1 MENTRGGENNVELA
15 NGGKDLA
22 KKSPEQVENAVK
34 LEGTTLE
41 ESGEELKQR
50 ETLGNWINSEAVV
63 ENNNANARGN
73 VSSTTT
79 SAEEAAVAAAA
90 TTNTKPTTNS
100 NTIPIQQQQMQS
112 GDGNANNTTTTAIT
126 KPTAEE
132 EAPVV
137 EVVTNTT
144 TAEAV
149 AKTTKT
155 ALAETTIT
163 TTTTDEKT
171 GKVKRNSQ
179 KTNPMPTNVI
189 YTPPPTEER
198 NHKKQKKRDKERDD
212 DKNRRSSSNNNSSTK
227 DRDKERERERERE
240 RDRNRESS
248 SKTSKESD
256 YKSSS
261 SRSKEKKYHRSDR
274 DRERER
280 ERDRDKITSSS
291 SSSSSHSHR
300 RRSSDSSRS
309 SQNSSSKSKDPVAD
323 QVLPQAVAAA
333 LEQQIKVEEGIKKEP
348 MEIKK
353 GAESEPS
360 PVLNILVKT
369 EAEIKK
375 ESTVEPAKPIVN
387 GEAANKTR
395 EEVTR
400 QLNFGD
406 KSSNSKLMPSPAP
419 KTNSGSNS
427 SANNH
432 SSSQSS
438 SNRKPY
444 TSSSSSSSSSNHHK
458 SSSSSSSRHSSSS
471 SSSSRVCSTCYKRS
485 KIRRTSVGVQCLQHA
500 PAAGPWQ
507 TVQSLPPKPNRK
519 PPAGL
524 ENLKY
529 GCYFQVE
536 QYPNGGASIVHLYQH
551 EIDALSPDEMEELVD
566 EFFEVCFAEDEQG
579 YAHHVMG
586 IVHDAARYLPDLLEH
601 MAENYSTLTV
611 KAGVLGRNSDIETC
625 TMSQYNEQVVR
636 NYCQGTFRY
645 GPLHQISLVGKVH
658 EEVGGYFP
666 DLLGRIEMNPFLR
679 KTMPW
684 ACNSILQ
691 TDPRQSNDGPIL
703 WIRAGE
709 QLVPTAE
716 LNSKTPLKRQRTRIN
731 ELRNLQYLP
740 RLSEARET
748 MIEDR
753 TKAHADHVGH
763 GHERITTA
771 AVGIL
776 KAVHCGQTYSQ
787 NRITKDVVAF
797 AAQDF
802 NTMVEMLQLDLHE
815 PPISQCVQWIE
826 DAKLNQLRREG
837 VRYARIQLCDNDI
850 YFLPRNII
858 HQFRTVTAVTS
869 VAWHLRL
876 RQYYPGQEV
885 INEKN
890 NPVLAETPH
899 YKEKQ
904 TILPNPIS
912 HDECGKK
919 TPSKRAHDGRAK
931 KKLVDLDGKERR
943 SSESSMDEQ
952 PSAGSSS
959 PSQNQESNSSS
970 NSSSHSSASG
980 ASTPKK
986 KASKDD
992 SKIDMRKMVLEHK
1005 FKLTKA
1011 AVVGTQE
1018 KEKPKKDK
1026 EKEKSRDK
1034 EREKDKE
1041 KEKDKERRSES
1052 TPKKHTTPAKTC
1064 SISEPSPAKIP
1075 RLGNDAV
1082 TNPPAPAAV
1091 STATPTAAV
1100 LKPAPTPISAS
1111 APPVPALPVAAA
1123 PSFLSGLPPPL
1134 VPQTPFIH
1142 RLNQKEPEIK
1152 IQVKIVSDSKSDIS
1166 TSSLAQSTAAVA
1178 PPPPPPP
1185 DPLEEVDVGNE
1196 LIVES
1201 TPQLVVDHE
1210 EEVTEV
1216 CAEEIVEMDIP
1227 IPQEAAPVVAPAP
1240 LTAIPTQLTT
1250 APLPSSP
1257 APAPIPL
1264 SVLHQLPL
1272 PIVAAPPP
1280 PPPAQIV
1287 KVVLPASLTPIT
1299 RMSVVLPPLP
1309 PLPPSRATAPP
1320 PPPPPPSTNSSGTTM
1335 PIAATASP
1343 LKPTYK
1349 TISLPSHKIIIAGA
1363 TGGNRVSVAK
1373 GANKRPVDLLG
1384 SIMASMDKP
1393 AGSGS
1398 NSNSS
1403 SSTSSATT
1411 NSSLSSYANS
1421 NNSF

>member
-15 NGGKDLA
+15 NGGK
-22 KKSPEQVENAVK
+22 ECTENARK
-34 LEGTTLE
+34 PEKKPLEGAVGA
-41 ESGEELKQR
+41 SMQR
-50 ETLGNWINSEAVV
+50 ETPEKGVNNASAV

-73 VSSTTT
+73 ASPTTT
-79 SAEEAAVAAAA
+79 STQRETTTTTPVEPSAAA
-90 TTNTKPTTNS
+90 TTTNGNTSHT
-100 NTIPIQQQQMQS
+100 QQQQQLQS
-112 GDGNANNTTTTAIT
+112 GDGNANNPTTNARTMLAAAEEGQAVASSVATTTAGA
-126 KPTAEE
+126 PTA
-132 EAPVV
+132 A
-137 EVVTNTT
+137 
-144 TAEAV
+144 TATAL
-149 AKTTKT
+149 ADTTKT
-155 ALAETTIT
+155 STS
-163 TTTTDEKT
+163 TDEKT
-171 GKVKRNSQ
+171 GKVKRNSPN
-179 KTNPMPTNVI
+179 TNPMSTNVI
-189 YTPPPTEER
+189 CTPTHSPTPPTEER
-198 NHKKQKKRDKERDD
+198 NHKRKKRDRERDE
-212 DKNRRSSSNNNSSTK
+212 DKNRRSSNHNSSSK
-227 DRDKERERERERE
+227 DRDKERDRERE

-248 SKTSKESD
+248 SKSSKETD
-256 YKSSS
+256 HKSSS

-274 DRERER
+274 DREREKERNR
-280 ERDRDKITSSS
+280 EKIPSSS
-291 SSSSSHSHR
+291 SSSSSHSNR

-309 SQNSSSKSKDPVAD
+309 SQNSSSKSKDQGAEP
-323 QVLPQAVAAA
+323 VLPQAVVTA
-333 LEQQIKVEEGIKKEP
+333 LEQQIKVEEVIKKEP
-348 MEIKK
+348 VETKLEVE
-353 GAESEPS
+353 AEPA
-360 PVLNILVKT
+360 PVLSNLIKT
-369 EAEIKK
+369 EAEIKT
-375 ESTVEPAKPIVN
+375 ESTEKPNKPLVN
-387 GEAANKTR
+387 GEAIAKTR
-395 EEVTR
+395 DEVSR

-406 KSSNSKLMPSPAP
+406 QVSNSKLMPSPAP
-419 KTNSGSNS
+419 KTSSGANSTAS
-427 SANNH
+427 NH

-438 SNRKPY
+438 SSRKSY
-444 TSSSSSSSSSNHHK
+444 LSSSSSSSSSNHHK

-471 SSSSRVCSTCYKRS
+471 SRECSKCYKRS

-500 PAAGPWQ
+500 PATGPWQ
-507 TVQSLPPKPNRK
+507 TVQSLPPRPNRK
-519 PPAGL
+519 APAGL

-551 EIDALSPDEMEELVD
+551 EIDALSPEEMEELVD

-919 TPSKRAHDGRAK
+919 TPSKRAHDGRTK
-931 KKLVDLDGKERR
+931 KKLIDLDGKERR
-943 SSESSMDEQ
+943 SSESSIDEHLA
-952 PSAGSSS
+952 AGSSS
-959 PSQNQESNSSS
+959 PSQNQETNSNSSS
-970 NSSSHSSASG
+970 QSGASG
-980 ASTPKK
+980 VSTPKK
-986 KASKDD
+986 KTSKED

-1005 FKLTKA
+1005 YKLTKA
-1011 AVVGTQE
+1011 AVAETPE
-1018 KEKPKKDK
+1018 KEKLKKDKDK
-1026 EKEKSRDK
+1026 EKS
-1034 EREKDKE
+1034 REKDRDKVKERSKE
-1041 KEKDKERRSES
+1041 KEKEKEKKNE
-1052 TPKKHTTPAKTC
+1052 TPKKHATPAK
-1064 SISEPSPAKIP
+1064 SSLSEPSPAKIP
-1075 RLGNDAV
+1075 RLNND
-1082 TNPPAPAAV
+1082 TAPATAPPLK
-1091 STATPTAAV
+1091 STP
-1100 LKPAPTPISAS
+1100 SS
-1111 APPVPALPVAAA
+1111 APPTCTLPVAA
-1123 PSFLSGLPPPL
+1123 PPILSGLPPPL

-1152 IQVKIVSDSKSDIS
+1152 IEVKIVSDSKSDIS
-1166 TSSLAQSTAAVA
+1166 TSNPAVSTTA

-1185 DPLEEVDVGNE
+1185 DPVEDVGNE

-1201 TPQLVVDHE
+1201 TPQLIVDHE
-1210 EEVTEV
+1210 EEVSEV
-1216 CAEEIVEMDIP
+1216 CSEEIVEMDIP
-1227 IPQEAAPVVAPAP
+1227 IPKEPVPAAALTSLPNTPSPLISAHPTLATASIPKSFIHPPV
-1240 LTAIPTQLTT
+1240 
-1250 APLPSSP
+1250 
-1257 APAPIPL
+1257 
-1264 SVLHQLPL
+1264 

-1280 PPPAQIV
+1280 PPPSQIV
-1287 KVVLPASLTPIT
+1287 KVVLPGSLTPLT

-1309 PLPPSRATAPP
+1309 PLPPSRTSAPP
-1320 PPPPPPSTNSSGTTM
+1320 PPPPPPSSKSSAITM
-1335 PIAATASP
+1335 PISATVSP

-1349 TISLPSHKIIIAGA
+1349 TINLPSHKIIIAGSTA
-1363 TGGNRVSVAK
+1363 GNRVSMAK
-1373 GANKRPVDLLG
+1373 GTSKRPDLLG
-1384 SIMASMDKP
+1384 SIIASMDKP
-1393 AGSGS
+1393 AGSGP

-1411 NSSLSSYANS
+1411 NSSLSSYAGS

>member
-15 NGGKDLA
+15 NGGKE
-22 KKSPEQVENAVK
+22 SPENAQK
-34 LEGTTLE
+34 PEEKPLEGAGAV
-41 ESGEELKQR
+41 SHQR
-50 ETLGNWINSEAVV
+50 VAPEKGVSNGTAV

-73 VSSTTT
+73 ASPTTT
-79 SAEEAAVAAAA
+79 SAEGGAT
-90 TTNTKPTTNS
+90 TTNTPVEPATATTTTSNSLPT
-100 NTIPIQQQQMQS
+100 QQQQLLQS
-112 GDGNANNTTTTAIT
+112 GDGNANTPTTNAITMLAAAEEEQAAASSAAKTTAEAPTATTTTAT
-126 KPTAEE
+126 
-132 EAPVV
+132 
-137 EVVTNTT
+137 TT
-144 TAEAV
+144 TATT
-149 AKTTKT
+149 AKTT
-155 ALAETTIT
+155 ASAETTKT
-163 TTTTDEKT
+163 STSSDEKT
-171 GKVKRNSQ
+171 
-179 KTNPMPTNVI
+179 
-189 YTPPPTEER
+189 EER
-198 NHKKQKKRDKERDD
+198 GHKSKKRDKERAE
-212 DKNRRSSSNNNSSTK
+212 DKNRRSSNHSSK
-227 DRDKERERERERE
+227 DRDKDKERERDKDKERERERE

-248 SKTSKESD
+248 SKPSKETD
-256 YKSSS
+256 HKSGS
-261 SRSKEKKYHRSDR
+261 SRSKKKYHRSDR

-280 ERDRDKITSSS
+280 ERERDREKIPSSS
-291 SSSSSHSHR
+291 SSTSSHSHR

-309 SQNSSSKSKDPVAD
+309 SQNSSSKSKDPGAD
-323 QVLPQAVAAA
+323 PVLPQAVVAA
-333 LEQQIKVEEGIKKEP
+333 LEQQVKVEEVIKKEP
-348 MEIKK
+348 VETKLE
-353 GAESEPS
+353 GEAEPS
-360 PVLNILVKT
+360 LVLSNLIKT
-369 EAEIKK
+369 EAEIKT
-375 ESTVEPAKPIVN
+375 ESTEKPNKPLVN
-387 GEAANKTR
+387 GEAIAKTR
-395 EEVTR
+395 DEVSR
-400 QLNFGD
+400 QLHFGD
-406 KSSNSKLMPSPAP
+406 KGSNSKLMPSPAP
-419 KTNSGSNS
+419 KTSSGSNS
-427 SANNH
+427 TASNH

-438 SNRKPY
+438 GSRKSY
-444 TSSSSSSSSSNHHK
+444 LSSSSSSSSSNHHK
-458 SSSSSSSRHSSSS
+458 SSSSTSRHSSSS
-471 SSSSRVCSTCYKRS
+471 SRECSKCYKRS

-500 PAAGPWQ
+500 PATGPWQ
-507 TVQSLPPKPNRK
+507 TVQSLPPRPNRK

-551 EIDALSPDEMEELVD
+551 EIDALSPEEMEELVD

-776 KAVHCGQTYSQ
+776 KAVHCGQTDSQ

-919 TPSKRAHDGRAK
+919 TPSKRAHDGRTK
-931 KKLVDLDGKERR
+931 KKLIDLDGKERR
-943 SSESSMDEQ
+943 SSESSIDDQ
-952 PSAGSSS
+952 PAAGSSS
-959 PSQNQESNSSS
+959 PGQQETNSNSSS
-970 NSSSHSSASG
+970 QSGTSG

-986 KASKDD
+986 KTSKDD

-1005 FKLTKA
+1005 YKLTKA
-1011 AVVGTQE
+1011 AVVETPE
-1018 KEKPKKDK
+1018 KEKLKKDK
-1026 EKEKSRDK
+1026 EKEKSR
-1034 EREKDKE
+1034 EKDRDKE
-1041 KEKDKERRSES
+1041 KERSKQKEKEKEKEKKIE
-1052 TPKKHTTPAKTC
+1052 TPKKHATPAK
-1064 SISEPSPAKIP
+1064 SSLSEPSPAKIP
-1075 RLGNDAV
+1075 RLNNDTAPNAS
-1082 TNPPAPAAV
+1082 NPTIVAKAAATLK
-1091 STATPTAAV
+1091 SMATP
-1100 LKPAPTPISAS
+1100 SS
-1111 APPVPALPVAAA
+1111 APPICTLPVAA
-1123 PSFLSGLPPPL
+1123 PSILSGLPPPL

-1152 IQVKIVSDSKSDIS
+1152 IEVKIVSDSKSDIS
-1166 TSSLAQSTAAVA
+1166 TSNTALSATA
-1178 PPPPPPP
+1178 PPPPPPR
-1185 DPLEEVDVGNE
+1185 DPVEDVGNE

-1201 TPQLVVDHE
+1201 TPQLIVDHE
-1210 EEVTEV
+1210 EEVSEV
-1216 CAEEIVEMDIP
+1216 CTEEIVEMDIP
-1227 IPQEAAPVVAPAP
+1227 IPKE
-1240 LTAIPTQLTT
+1240 
-1250 APLPSSP
+1250 P
-1257 APAPIPL
+1257 APAVVSTPLPNTSSPLISAHSSLPSAPIPK
-1264 SVLHQLPL
+1264 SFIHPPVPT
-1272 PIVAAPPP
+1272 VAAPPP
-1280 PPPAQIV
+1280 PPPSQIV
-1287 KVVLPASLTPIT
+1287 KVVLPGSLTPLT

-1320 PPPPPPSTNSSGTTM
+1320 PPPPPPSTKSSGVTM
-1335 PIAATASP
+1335 PISAAVSP

-1349 TISLPSHKIIIAGA
+1349 TINLPSHKIIIAGSA
-1363 TGGNRVSVAK
+1363 SGNRVSMAK
-1373 GANKRPVDLLG
+1373 GTTKRPDLLG
-1384 SIMASMDKP
+1384 SIIASMDKP
-1393 AGSGS
+1393 AGSGP

-1411 NSSLSSYANS
+1411 NSSLSSYAGS

>member
-1 MENTRGGENNVELA
+1 MENTRGGENIVELA

-22 KKSPEQVENAVK
+22 KKSPEQVENEEK
-34 LEGTTLE
+34 LDGTTLE
-41 ESGEELKQR
+41 ETGEEPKHR
-50 ETLGNWINSEAVV
+50 ETPQKWVNNEAAV

-73 VSSTTT
+73 VSPTTT
-79 SAEEAAVAAAA
+79 GAKEAAAI
-90 TTNTKPTTNS
+90 NTQPTTNS
-100 NTIPIQQQQMQS
+100 NTIPTQKQQMQS
-112 GDGNANNTTTTAIT
+112 GDGNANNTTTKAIT
-126 KPTAEE
+126 KPAAENEE
-132 EAPVV
+132 EATVV
-137 EVVTNTT
+137 VVTKTT
-144 TAEAV
+144 TAAAV
-149 AKTTKT
+149 ATPTTT
-155 ALAETTIT
+155 NALAETTIT
-163 TTTTDEKT
+163 ATNTDEKT
-171 GKVKRNSQ
+171 D
-179 KTNPMPTNVI
+179 
-189 YTPPPTEER
+189 ER
-198 NHKKQKKRDKERDD
+198 NHKKQKKKDKERDD
-212 DKNRRSSSNNNSSTK
+212 DKNRRSSSSYNNSRSK
-227 DRDKERERERERE
+227 DRDKERERERER
-240 RDRNRESS
+240 DRNRDSS

-280 ERDRDKITSSS
+280 ERDREKIPSSS

-309 SQNSSSKSKDPVAD
+309 SQNSSSKSKDPAAD

-348 MEIKK
+348 VETKI
-353 GAESEPS
+353 GAEIEPS
-360 PVLNILVKT
+360 SVLSNHIKT

-375 ESTVEPAKPIVN
+375 ESTVEPVKTLVN
-387 GEAANKTR
+387 GDAAGKTR

-406 KSSNSKLMPSPAP
+406 KSSNSNLMPSPAP
-419 KTNSGSNS
+419 KTSSGSNS
-427 SANNH
+427 STSNH

-444 TSSSSSSSSSNHHK
+444 TSSSSSSSSNHHK

-471 SSSSRVCSTCYKRS
+471 SRDCSKCYKRS

-500 PAAGPWQ
+500 PEAGPWQ
-507 TVQSLPPKPNRK
+507 TVQSLSPRPNRK

-551 EIDALSPDEMEELVD
+551 EIDALSTDEMEELVD

-869 VAWHLRL
+869 IAWHLRL

-912 HDECGKK
+912 HDESGKK
-919 TPSKRAHDGRAK
+919 TPLKRAHDGRTK
-931 KKLVDLDGKERR
+931 KKLIDLDGKERR
-943 SSESSMDEQ
+943 SSESSIDEQ

-959 PSQNQESNSSS
+959 PSQNQESNS
-970 NSSSHSSASG
+970 NSSSQSSASG

-986 KASKDD
+986 KTSKDD
-992 SKIDMRKMVLEHK
+992 AKIDMRKMVLEHK
-1005 FKLTKA
+1005 YKLTKA
-1011 AVVGTQE
+1011 AVVATQE

-1026 EKEKSRDK
+1026 EKEKFREKDRDK
-1034 EREKDKE
+1034 ERERGKE
-1041 KEKDKERRSES
+1041 KEKERRSEP
-1052 TPKKHTTPAKTC
+1052 TPKKHSTPAKTC
-1064 SISEPSPAKIP
+1064 SINEPSPAKIP
-1075 RLGNDAV
+1075 RLGNDTAP
-1082 TNPPAPAAV
+1082 NSPAPV
-1091 STATPTAAV
+1091 VVPTAAPTAST
-1100 LKPAPTPISAS
+1100 LKPLLTPIAKP
-1111 APPVPALPVAAA
+1111 APPVPTLPLAAA
-1123 PSFLSGLPPPL
+1123 PPFLSGLPPPL

-1166 TSSLAQSTAAVA
+1166 TYNLAPPTAAVA

-1185 DPLEEVDVGNE
+1185 DPVEDVGNE

-1216 CAEEIVEMDIP
+1216 CAEEIVETDIP
-1227 IPQEAAPVVAPAP
+1227 VPMETAPAIAPATPTTGSLPISTAFPPQTTASPP
-1240 LTAIPTQLTT
+1240 LTTV
-1250 APLPSSP
+1250 PLPP
-1257 APAPIPL
+1257 TPTPTPIPL
-1264 SVLHQLPL
+1264 SIHQLPL
-1272 PIVAAPPP
+1272 PIVAVPPP

-1287 KVVLPASLTPIT
+1287 KVVLPASLTPLT

-1320 PPPPPPSTNSSGTTM
+1320 PPPPPPSTNSSGNTM
-1335 PIAATASP
+1335 PMAATASP

-1349 TISLPSHKIIIAGA
+1349 TINLPPHKIIIAGS
-1363 TGGNRVSVAK
+1363 TGVNRISIAK
-1373 GANKRPVDLLG
+1373 GTSKRPVDLLG

-1411 NSSLSSYANS
+1411 NSSLSYANS

>member
-15 NGGKDLA
+15 NGGKESTGNVRKPE
-22 KKSPEQVENAVK
+22 KKP
-34 LEGTTLE
+34 LEGAVGA
-41 ESGEELKQR
+41 SKQR
-50 ETLGNWINSEAVV
+50 ETPEKGVNKASAV

-73 VSSTTT
+73 ASPTTT
-79 SAEEAAVAAAA
+79 SAQRKATTTITPVEPTAAA
-90 TTNTKPTTNS
+90 TTTNGNTLPT
-100 NTIPIQQQQMQS
+100 QQQQQLQS
-112 GDGNANNTTTTAIT
+112 GDGNANNPTTNARIMLAAAEEEQAVASSVATTAGAPTAATTTA
-126 KPTAEE
+126 
-132 EAPVV
+132 
-137 EVVTNTT
+137 TT
-144 TAEAV
+144 TALAD
-149 AKTTKT
+149 TTKT
-155 ALAETTIT
+155 STS
-163 TTTTDEKT
+163 TDEK
-171 GKVKRNSQ
+171 
-179 KTNPMPTNVI
+179 
-189 YTPPPTEER
+189 TEER
-198 NHKKQKKRDKERDD
+198 NHKRKKRVRERDE
-212 DKNRRSSSNNNSSTK
+212 DKNRRSNNHNSSSKDRDK
-227 DRDKERERERERE
+227 DRDKERDKERDRERE

-248 SKTSKESD
+248 SKSSKEAEH
-256 YKSSS
+256 KSSS

-274 DRERER
+274 DREREK
-280 ERDRDKITSSS
+280 ERDREKIPSSS
-291 SSSSSHSHR
+291 SSSSSHSNR

-309 SQNSSSKSKDPVAD
+309 SQNSSFKSKDPGAD
-323 QVLPQAVAAA
+323 PVLPQAVVAA
-333 LEQQIKVEEGIKKEP
+333 LEKQIKVEEVIKKEP
-348 MEIKK
+348 VETKQ
-353 GAESEPS
+353 EVDTEPT
-360 PVLNILVKT
+360 PVISNLIKT
-369 EAEIKK
+369 EAEIKT
-375 ESTVEPAKPIVN
+375 ESTEKPNKPLVN
-387 GEAANKTR
+387 GEAIAKTR
-395 EEVTR
+395 DEVSR

-406 KSSNSKLMPSPAP
+406 KVSNSKLMPSPAP
-419 KTNSGSNS
+419 KSSSGSNS
-427 SANNH
+427 TASNH

-438 SNRKPY
+438 SSRKSY
-444 TSSSSSSSSSNHHK
+444 LSSSSSSSSSNHHK
-458 SSSSSSSRHSSSS
+458 SSSSSSSRHSSST
-471 SSSSRVCSTCYKRS
+471 SRECSKCYKRS

-500 PAAGPWQ
+500 PATGPWQ
-507 TVQSLPPKPNRK
+507 TVQSLPPRPNRK

-919 TPSKRAHDGRAK
+919 TPSKRAHDGRTK
-931 KKLVDLDGKERR
+931 KKLIDLDGKERR
-943 SSESSMDEQ
+943 SSESSIDEH
-952 PSAGSSS
+952 PAAGSSS
-959 PSQNQESNSSS
+959 PSQNQENNSNSSS
-970 NSSSHSSASG
+970 QSGASG
-980 ASTPKK
+980 VSTPKK
-986 KASKDD
+986 KSSKED

-1005 FKLTKA
+1005 YKLTKA
-1011 AVVGTQE
+1011 AVAETPE
-1018 KEKPKKDK
+1018 KEKLKKDKDK
-1026 EKEKSRDK
+1026 EKSRGKD
-1034 EREKDKE
+1034 RDKE
-1041 KEKDKERRSES
+1041 KERGKEKEKEKEKKND
-1052 TPKKHTTPAKTC
+1052 TPKKHATPAK
-1064 SISEPSPAKIP
+1064 SSLSEPSPAKIP
-1075 RLGNDAV
+1075 KLNND
-1082 TNPPAPAAV
+1082 TAPATALPLK
-1091 STATPTAAV
+1091 STP
-1100 LKPAPTPISAS
+1100 SS
-1111 APPVPALPVAAA
+1111 APPTCTLPVAA
-1123 PSFLSGLPPPL
+1123 PPILSGLPPPL
-1134 VPQTPFIH
+1134 VPQTPFID

-1152 IQVKIVSDSKSDIS
+1152 IEVKIVSDSKSDIS
-1166 TSSLAQSTAAVA
+1166 TSNPAVSTTA

-1185 DPLEEVDVGNE
+1185 DPVEDVGNE

-1201 TPQLVVDHE
+1201 TPQLIVDHE
-1210 EEVTEV
+1210 EEVSEV
-1216 CAEEIVEMDIP
+1216 CSEEIVEMDIP
-1227 IPQEAAPVVAPAP
+1227 IPKEPVPAAAFTSLPNTPSP
-1240 LTAIPTQLTT
+1240 LISAHSTLAT
-1250 APLPSSP
+1250 
-1257 APAPIPL
+1257 APIPK
-1264 SVLHQLPL
+1264 SFLHPPV
-1272 PIVAAPPP
+1272 PIVAAPAPP
-1280 PPPAQIV
+1280 PPSQIV
-1287 KVVLPASLTPIT
+1287 KVVLPGSLTPLT

-1309 PLPPSRATAPP
+1309 PLPPSRTSAPP
-1320 PPPPPPSTNSSGTTM
+1320 PPPPPPSTKSSAITM
-1335 PIAATASP
+1335 PISAPVST

-1349 TISLPSHKIIIAGA
+1349 TINLPSHKIIIAGSA
-1363 TGGNRVSVAK
+1363 AGSRVSMAK
-1373 GANKRPVDLLG
+1373 GTSKRPDLLG
-1384 SIMASMDKP
+1384 SIIASMDKP
-1393 AGSGS
+1393 AGSGP

-1411 NSSLSSYANS
+1411 NSSLSSYAGS

>member
-15 NGGKDLA
+15 NGGK
-22 KKSPEQVENAVK
+22 ECTENARK
-34 LEGTTLE
+34 PEKKPLEGAVGA
-41 ESGEELKQR
+41 SMQR
-50 ETLGNWINSEAVV
+50 ETPEKGVNNASAV

-73 VSSTTT
+73 ASPTTT
-79 SAEEAAVAAAA
+79 STQRETTTTTPVEPSAAA
-90 TTNTKPTTNS
+90 TTTNGNTSHT
-100 NTIPIQQQQMQS
+100 QQQQQLQS
-112 GDGNANNTTTTAIT
+112 GDGNANNPTTNARTMLAAAEEGQAVASSVATTTAGA
-126 KPTAEE
+126 PTA
-132 EAPVV
+132 A
-137 EVVTNTT
+137 
-144 TAEAV
+144 TATAL
-149 AKTTKT
+149 ADTTKT
-155 ALAETTIT
+155 STS
-163 TTTTDEKT
+163 TDEK
-171 GKVKRNSQ
+171 
-179 KTNPMPTNVI
+179 
-189 YTPPPTEER
+189 TEER
-198 NHKKQKKRDKERDD
+198 NHKRKKRDRERDE
-212 DKNRRSSSNNNSSTK
+212 DKNRRSSNHNSSSK
-227 DRDKERERERERE
+227 DRDKERDRERE

-248 SKTSKESD
+248 SKSSKETD
-256 YKSSS
+256 HKSSS

-274 DRERER
+274 DREREKERNR
-280 ERDRDKITSSS
+280 EKIPSSS
-291 SSSSSHSHR
+291 SSSSSHSNR

-309 SQNSSSKSKDPVAD
+309 SQNSSSKSKDQGAEP
-323 QVLPQAVAAA
+323 VLPQAVVTA
-333 LEQQIKVEEGIKKEP
+333 LEQQIKVEEVIKKEP
-348 MEIKK
+348 VETKLEVE
-353 GAESEPS
+353 AEPA
-360 PVLNILVKT
+360 PVLSNLIKT
-369 EAEIKK
+369 EAEIKT
-375 ESTVEPAKPIVN
+375 ESTEKPNKPLVN
-387 GEAANKTR
+387 GEAIAKTR
-395 EEVTR
+395 DEVSR

-406 KSSNSKLMPSPAP
+406 QVSNSKLMPSPAP
-419 KTNSGSNS
+419 KTSSGANSTAS
-427 SANNH
+427 NH

-438 SNRKPY
+438 SSRKSY
-444 TSSSSSSSSSNHHK
+444 LSSSSSSSSSNHHK

-471 SSSSRVCSTCYKRS
+471 SRECSKCYKRS

-500 PAAGPWQ
+500 PATGPWQ
-507 TVQSLPPKPNRK
+507 TVQSLPPRPNRK
-519 PPAGL
+519 APAGL

-551 EIDALSPDEMEELVD
+551 EIDALSPEEMEELVD

-919 TPSKRAHDGRAK
+919 TPSKRAHDGRTK
-931 KKLVDLDGKERR
+931 KKLIDLDGKERR
-943 SSESSMDEQ
+943 SSESSIDEHLA
-952 PSAGSSS
+952 AGSSS
-959 PSQNQESNSSS
+959 PSQNQETNSNSSS
-970 NSSSHSSASG
+970 QSGASG
-980 ASTPKK
+980 VSTPKK
-986 KASKDD
+986 KTSKED

-1005 FKLTKA
+1005 YKLTKA
-1011 AVVGTQE
+1011 AVAETPE
-1018 KEKPKKDK
+1018 KEKLKKDKDK
-1026 EKEKSRDK
+1026 EKS
-1034 EREKDKE
+1034 REKDRDKVKERSKE
-1041 KEKDKERRSES
+1041 KEKEKEKKNE
-1052 TPKKHTTPAKTC
+1052 TPKKHATPAK
-1064 SISEPSPAKIP
+1064 SSLSEPSPAKIP
-1075 RLGNDAV
+1075 RLNND
-1082 TNPPAPAAV
+1082 TAPATAPPLK
-1091 STATPTAAV
+1091 STP
-1100 LKPAPTPISAS
+1100 SS
-1111 APPVPALPVAAA
+1111 APPTCTLPVAA
-1123 PSFLSGLPPPL
+1123 PPILSGLPPPL

-1152 IQVKIVSDSKSDIS
+1152 IEVKIVSDSKSDIS
-1166 TSSLAQSTAAVA
+1166 TSNPAVSTTA

-1185 DPLEEVDVGNE
+1185 DPVEDVGNE

-1201 TPQLVVDHE
+1201 TPQLIVDHE
-1210 EEVTEV
+1210 EEVSEV
-1216 CAEEIVEMDIP
+1216 CSEEIVEMDIP
-1227 IPQEAAPVVAPAP
+1227 IPKEPVPAAALTSLPNTPSPLISAHPTLATASIPKSFIHPPV
-1240 LTAIPTQLTT
+1240 
-1250 APLPSSP
+1250 
-1257 APAPIPL
+1257 
-1264 SVLHQLPL
+1264 

-1280 PPPAQIV
+1280 PPPSQIV
-1287 KVVLPASLTPIT
+1287 KVVLPGSLTPLT

-1309 PLPPSRATAPP
+1309 PLPPSRTSAPP
-1320 PPPPPPSTNSSGTTM
+1320 PPPPPPSSKSSAITM
-1335 PIAATASP
+1335 PISATVSP

-1349 TISLPSHKIIIAGA
+1349 TINLPSHKIIIAGSTA
-1363 TGGNRVSVAK
+1363 GNRVSMAK
-1373 GANKRPVDLLG
+1373 GTSKRPDLLG
-1384 SIMASMDKP
+1384 SIIASMDKP
-1393 AGSGS
+1393 AGSGP

-1411 NSSLSSYANS
+1411 NSSLSSYAGS